1 MMSRRLTARIVV
13 PEAMSAGEVAA
24 WQDLC
29 EGVPQLRSAFY
40 SHAFALAAAKAG
52 YRVRVAILE
61 NANGI
66 IGFFPFQF
74 RHGLAESLGLAERV
88 GEEMS
93 DYFGM
98 LARPTVRVTP
108 AQLLA
113 ACRLNCCCFTHL
125 DAWQAGMGLKGEQ
138 PEPSPR
144 IEIPPD
150 IETYWQDIKKR
161 DKKFIA
167 DTNRCKK
174 KMEKEIGKLTFEF
187 QSVNKSTDFE
197 ILIAL
202 KRKQYLVTTNSDLF
216 SARNREKLLRNLL
229 YEDSKDCKG
238 VLSVIRAGT
247 KMAALHFGLQCHDVL
262 HYWFPVYDPALKAY
276 APGRLLLS
284 RLVDISRE
292 HGIRVIDLGA
302 GDSEAKRKLA
312 NSELTV
318 SRGMWSRNARARFL
332 GRTLGFF
339 QWRLGVPF
347 M

>member
-1 MMSRRLTARIVV
+1 MSLRLNARILK
-13 PEAMSAGEVAA
+13 PEDLNADEVAA
-24 WQDLC
+24 WDDLC
-29 EGVPQLRSAFY
+29 QAVPQLHSAFY
-40 SHAFALAAAKAG
+40 SHAFALAASKAG

-61 NANGI
+61 DASGI
-66 IGFFPFQF
+66 TGFFPFQF
-74 RHGLAESLGLAERV
+74 RHRLAERLGMAERV

-98 LARPTVRVTP
+98 VAGPSVRITP

-113 ACRLNCCCFTHL
+113 ACRLNCCGFTHL
-125 DAWQAGMGLKGEQ
+125 DTWQAKMGLEGEQ

-144 IEIPPD
+144 IEIPHN
-150 IETYWQDIKKR
+150 IESYWQDIKKL

-167 DTNRCKK
+167 DTNRCSKK
-174 KMEKEIGKLTFEF
+174 IEKDIGKLHLEF
-187 QSVNKSTDFE
+187 QSRNRILDFE
-197 ILIAL
+197 ILMDL
-202 KRKQYLVTTNSDLF
+202 KRKQYLATTNFDLF

-229 YEDSKDCKG
+229 HAHSKECTG

-247 KMAALHFGLQCHDVL
+247 EVAALHFGLQCHDVL

-284 RLVDISRE
+284 RLADVAHE

-312 NSELTV
+312 NSEVTV
-318 SRGMWSRNARARFL
+318 SRGLWSRNTPARFL
-332 GRTLGFF
+332 GRALASC
-339 QWRLGVPF
+339 QWRLGIPF

>member
-1 MMSRRLTARIVV
+1 MMTRRLTARIVV
-13 PEAMSAGEVAA
+13 PEAMRADEIAA
-24 WQDLC
+24 WEDLC
-29 EGVPQLRSAFY
+29 EGVPRLHSAFY

-52 YRVRVAILE
+52 YRVRVAIVE
-61 NANGI
+61 DAGGI

-74 RHGLAESLGLAERV
+74 RHRLAESLGMAERV

-93 DYFGM
+93 DYFG
-98 LARPTVRVTP
+98 LVAEPSVRITP

-113 ACRLNCCCFTHL
+113 ACRLNCCGFTHL
-125 DAWQAGMGLKGEQ
+125 DAWQAEMGLEGEQ

-144 IEIPPD
+144 IELPPD

-167 DTNRCKK
+167 DTTRCGKK
-174 KMEKEIGKLTFEF
+174 IEKDIGKLHFEF
-187 QSVNKSTDFE
+187 QSGNRMPDFE
-197 ILIAL
+197 TLMDL
-202 KRKQYLVTTNSDLF
+202 KRKQYLATTQSDLF

-229 YEDSKDCKG
+229 HADAKGCTG

-247 KMAALHFGLQCHDVL
+247 EVAALHFGLQCHDVL
-262 HYWFPVYDPALKAY
+262 HYWFPVYNPALKAY

-284 RLVDISRE
+284 RLADVAHE

-312 NSELTV
+312 NGEV
-318 SRGMWSRNARARFL
+318 SVFRGLWSRNATARLIGRAL
-332 GRTLGFF
+332 ASF
-339 QWRLGVPF
+339 QWRLGIPF